1 MTSNAGLYSQP
12 QLIFDDWR
20 RAGILVAT
28 SPPLIA
34 LMNPTTTAFSSS
46 STRVPAL
53 RAGLAT
59 IGLLLGPSVRAQDG
73 SARPPP
79 PASGPAIFS
88 GSMTPP
94 DYPIPYRTPT
104 VEEITAVMSRVRA
117 YLEVASPARVINRKT
132 REEITDFSK
141 PDPDAGLDRG
151 ENNAFL
157 LISYE
162 NGVTYAG
169 MLLAGE
175 VTGDARFT
183 DFTARRFQFIADRL
197 PYFRM
202 QYNANPNPM
211 ERWTLRSM
219 IAPHTL
225 DDAGAMCAAMIKARR
240 AGVGPDLLPVINTYI
255 EHISHKQFRLADGT
269 LARTNPQP
277 ETLWLDD
284 MYMSIPALAQMGKLT
299 GEAAYYDD
307 AVRQVLQF
315 SARMFNRQ
323 KGLYMHGWSSNTPDH
338 PEFYW
343 ARANGWAA
351 MAMVE
356 LLEVLP
362 EDHPH
367 RTEVI
372 DLLRAHLKGLA
383 ACQAD
388 IGLWHQLLDRPD
400 SYLETS
406 ASAMYVFSMARAIN
420 RGWISPVAF
429 GPAAQLG
436 WNAVATKVNAR
447 GQVEDTCVGT
457 GMAFDPTYYYHRPRS
472 AYAQHG
478 YGPVLMAGA
487 EMIRLLKNDN
497 FTIAPG
503 IIQYIPKNPKP

>member
-1 MTSNAGLYSQP
+1 MRIPRL
-12 QLIFDDWR
+12 L
-20 RAGILVAT
+20 
-28 SPPLIA
+28 
-34 LMNPTTTAFSSS
+34 
-46 STRVPAL
+46 
-53 RAGLAT
+53 AGLAA
-59 IGLLLGPSVRAQDG
+59 IGLLLGASARAQDG
-73 SARPPP
+73 AARPPP
-79 PASGPAIFS
+79 PAATPAIFS
-88 GSMTPP
+88 GSQMASE
-94 DYPIPYRTPT
+94 YPVPYRTPT
-104 VEEITAVMSRVRA
+104 VEEITGVLNRVRD
-117 YLEVASPARVINRKT
+117 YQESASLMRIINRKT
-132 REEITDFSK
+132 REEITDLSTTN
-141 PDPDAGLDRG
+141 PDAVLDRG
-151 ENNAFL
+151 ENNAFP

-175 VTGDARFT
+175 VTGDARFAE
-183 DFTARRFQFIADRL
+183 FTTKRFQFVADRL
-197 PYFRM
+197 PFFRM
-202 QYNANPNPM
+202 QYQANLAATAGAGPLVAGTMPTPAQFRRFEFRNLVDPQ
-211 ERWTLRSM
+211 
-219 IAPHTL
+219 TL

-240 AGVGPDLLPVINTYI
+240 AGVGPDLLPVINLYI
-255 EHISHKQFRLADGT
+255 EHITHKQFRLADGT

-299 GEAAYYDD
+299 GEGRYYDD

-343 ARANGWAA
+343 GRANGWAA

-362 EDHPH
+362 EDHP
-367 RTEVI
+367 RRAEVL
-372 DLLRAHLKGLA
+372 DQFRAHLRGLA

-388 IGLWHQLLDRPD
+388 GGLWHQLLDRPD

-420 RGWISPVAF
+420 RGWVSPVAY

-436 WNAVATKVNAR
+436 WNAVAAKVNAK

-457 GMAFDPTYYYHRPRS
+457 GMAFDPMYYYHRPRS
-472 AYAQHG
+472 PLAQHG

-487 EMIRLLKNDN
+487 EMIKLLKNDR
-497 FTIAPG
+497 FTIATG

>member
-1 MTSNAGLYSQP
+1 M
-12 QLIFDDWR
+12 
-20 RAGILVAT
+20 
-28 SPPLIA
+28 
-34 LMNPTTTAFSSS
+34 MNPITSMFCLPPV
-46 STRVPAL
+46 RIPRL
-53 RAGLAT
+53 LAGLAA
-59 IGLLLGPSVRAQDG
+59 IGLLLGASVRAQDNA
-73 SARPPP
+73 ARPAP
-79 PASGPAIFS
+79 PAAAPAIFS
-88 GSMTPP
+88 GSMMAP
-94 DYPIPYRTPT
+94 DYPVPYRPPT
-104 VEEITAVMSRVRA
+104 VEEITGVMNRVRD
-117 YLEVASPARVINRKT
+117 YQESASLMRIINRKT
-132 REEITDFSK
+132 REEITDLST
-141 PDPDAGLDRG
+141 PHPDAVLDRG
-151 ENNAFL
+151 ENNSFP
-157 LISYE
+157 LIGYE
-162 NGVTYAG
+162 EGVTYAA
-169 MLLAGE
+169 MLLAAE

-183 DFTARRFQFIADRL
+183 EFTAKRFQFAADRL
-197 PYFRM
+197 PFFRM
-202 QYNANPNPM
+202 QYQAN
-211 ERWTLRSM
+211 LAAAGV
-219 IAPHTL
+219 APLVPDTMPTQIRRFEFRNLVDPQTL

-269 LARTNPQP
+269 LARTGPQP

-299 GEAAYYDD
+299 GEGRYYDD

-338 PEFYW
+338 PEFCW

-362 EDHPH
+362 EDHP
-367 RTEVI
+367 RRAEVL
-372 DLLRAHLKGLA
+372 DQLRAHLRGLA

-388 IGLWHQLLDRPD
+388 GGLWHQLLDRND

-420 RGWISPVAF
+420 RGWVSPVAF

-457 GMAFDPTYYYHRPRS
+457 GMAFDPMYYYHRPRS
-472 AYAQHG
+472 PFAQHG

-487 EMIRLLKNDN
+487 EMIKLLKSDR
-497 FTIAPG
+497 FTIATG
-503 IIQYIPKNPKP
+503 IIQYMPRSPKP